1 MGNSKLKSRH
11 VVQLGFPKGELAGLA
26 MQLVEQHLRRSNH
39 EAKIEFLQQLLSQP
53 EAFAEDPNFGVLAKK
68 LMPPPPEPEPIRIG
82 RADLRSEPIP
92 YHAWDGA
99 GIEPHTFEQMDLVMR
114 LPVVAGG
121 ALMPDAHKGIGLP
134 VGGVIAT
141 RNVVIPY
148 AVGMD
153 IGCRMALSVYPVSAA
168 HFESRERNLIQVLK
182 DCSRFGNDIFDDHR
196 DDPVL
201 HRSEFSEIPLARNLR
216 DRARR
221 QIGSSG
227 SGNHF
232 VEFGIVNLPEAN
244 AFGLPAGDFIGL
256 LTHSGSRGFG
266 AGIGEWYGHLAKRQL
281 KLPKEAKYLAWL
293 DLDSEEGMEYWAA
306 MQLAGDYA
314 SACHHH
320 IHQRV
325 AEATGFETAL
335 MIENHHNF
343 AWKERLPD
351 GSEVVIHRKG
361 ATPAEKGTLGII
373 PGSMTAPGFVVRGL
387 GQKDAWHSAS
397 HGAGR
402 AYSRGKIVNSFT
414 KSAMNKALR
423 AHGVTLLGGGLE
435 EAPFAYK
442 NIESVMAAQTDL
454 VEVLAKFQ
462 PKIVRMDRN

>member
-26 MQLVEQHLRRSNH
+26 MQVLEQHFRRESQM
-39 EAKIEFLQQLLSQP
+39 AKINILKDLLANP
-53 EAFAEDPNFGVLAKK
+53 AAFAEDERLGVLAKK
-68 LMPPPPEPEPIRIG
+68 LMPPPADPEPVRVG
-82 RADLRSEPIP
+82 RSELRVAPLP
-92 YHAWDGA
+92 YGIWDGA
-99 GIEPHTFEQMDLVMR
+99 GIEPHTLEQMDLVMR

-141 RNVVIPY
+141 RNAVIPY

-153 IGCRMALSVYPVSAA
+153 IGCRMALSVFAVDG
-168 HFESRERNLIQVLK
+168 ESLQNRERQLVQVLQ
-182 DCSRFGNDIFDDHR
+182 DCSRFGSDHFEDLR

-201 HRSEFSEIPLARNLR
+201 HRPEFSEIPIARNLR
-216 DRARR
+216 ERARR

-232 VEFGIVNLPEAN
+232 VEFGQVVLPEQN
-244 AFGLPAGDFIGL
+244 EMGLPAGTYLGL

-293 DLDSEEGMEYWAA
+293 DLDSPEGMEYWAA

-314 SACHHH
+314 SACHRH
-320 IHQRV
+320 IHERV
-325 AEATGFETAL
+325 VQATGFEMAYKV
-335 MIENHHNF
+335 ENHHNF
-343 AWKERLPD
+343 AWKQVMAD
-351 GSEVVIHRKG
+351 GTEVVIHRKG
-361 ATPAEKGTLGII
+361 ATPAESGTLGII

-387 GQKDAWHSAS
+387 GKPEAWQSAS

-402 AYSRGKIVNSFT
+402 AYSRAKVANSFT
-414 KSAMNKALR
+414 RSAFRNVLR
-423 AHGVTLLGGGLE
+423 ANGVTLLGGGLE
-435 EAPFAYK
+435 ESPFAYK
-442 NIESVMAAQTDL
+442 NIHAVMAAQTDL
-454 VEVLAKFQ
+454 VEVLAEFH